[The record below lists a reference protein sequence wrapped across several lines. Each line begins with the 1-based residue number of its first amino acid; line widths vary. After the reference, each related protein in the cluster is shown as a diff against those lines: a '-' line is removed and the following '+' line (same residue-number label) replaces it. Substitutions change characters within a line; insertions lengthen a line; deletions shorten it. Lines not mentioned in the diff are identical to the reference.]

1 MARIRTIKPEFFT
14 SEDIVLMTPLA
25 RLFYVSLWCES
36 DREGRL
42 EWKPGTFKMRYLPGD
57 DCSIDD
63 LAAELTSRSLIVL
76 YSVNDKTYA
85 YIPTFTEHQ
94 VINNREQESR
104 IPAFEPENLSRV
116 ITPLS
121 RVKAE
126 GREGRERKEWKGM
139 EGDSPAQAP
148 NAPPDDSLTDPADEP
163 KKRRFSDE
171 DMTASRWMHDVV
183 LKVNASAKTPNFES
197 WAGEVRLMREID
209 ARTHKEICELFLF
222 AKHDNFWAANIQS
235 PGKLRAKWDTLVE
248 QRNRPGRTG
257 SVQGAKFQVAGQ
269 DHSSTRAAM
278 EASMKHHGTVILDGD
293 DISFDD

>member
-57 DCSIDD
+57 ECSIDD
-63 LAAELTSRSLIVL
+63 LAGELASRGLIVL
-76 YSVNDKTYA
+76 YSVNGKNYA

-104 IPAFEPENLSRV
+104 IPAFDDEYLSRV
-116 ITPLS
+116 VTPLS

-126 GREGRERKEWKGM
+126 GREGKEGRERKEGKGTC
-139 EGDSPAQAP
+139 PAQVP
-148 NAPPDDSLTDPADEP
+148 DAPPAEIPDAPIEVP

-171 DMTASRWMHDVV
+171 DMTAARWMHDIV
-183 LKVNASAKTPNFES
+183 LKVNPSAKKPNFET

-209 ARTHKEICELFLF
+209 AREHKAICELFLF
-222 AKHDNFWAANIQS
+222 AKHDGFWAANIQS
-235 PGKLRAKWDTLVE
+235 PGKLREKWDTLTE
-248 QRNRPGRTG
+248 LRARPARTG
-257 SVQGAKFQVAGQ
+257 SVQGAKFQVASQ